1 MSLKEKLRIMV
12 VDDMTVSRGLL
23 TMGLE
28 KIGIK
33 NVVPM
38 DHAQKALKALET
50 APAHLIISDY
60 NMPDMDGLDFLLA
73 LRKSQKTQRVG
84 FIMVSGT
91 LNPTIVD
98 LGKRLGMNNFL
109 KKPFNDAQL
118 KQCVESVTGA
128 LG

>member
-1 MSLKEKLRIMV
+1 MSLKEKIRIMV

-33 NVVPM
+33 NVVPV

-50 APAHLIISDY
+50 TPVHLILSDY

-73 LRKSQKTQRVG
+73 LRKNQKTQRIG
-84 FIMVSGT
+84 FIMVSGSF
-91 LNPTIVD
+91 NQTIVD

-109 KKPFNDAQL
+109 KKPFNEQSL

-128 LG
+128 L

>member
-1 MSLKEKLRIMV
+1 MSLKEKIRIMV

-33 NVVPM
+33 NVVPV

-50 APAHLIISDY
+50 TPVHLVLSDY

-73 LRKSQKTQRVG
+73 LRKNQKTQRLG
-84 FIMVSGT
+84 FIMVSGSF
-91 LNPTIVD
+91 NQNIVD

-109 KKPFNDAQL
+109 KKPFNEASL

-128 LG
+128 L